1 MADGDRIP
9 KVLVVDDEPNIR
21 ELVEVALKFH
31 GCAVAV
37 SASGKDALHQAE
49 AYEPDLMILD
59 VMLPDMDGFEVCRT
73 LRADGNDVPVI
84 FLTARD
90 TTSDTIRGLTLGGD
104 DYVTK
109 PFSVEA
115 LVARVRAVLRRT
127 ARAPGGETQ
136 PGGTGALLQVGDL
149 ELDEEHWI
157 VRRAG
162 IPVELSPTEF
172 RLLAYLM
179 RNQGRMLTRQQLLE
193 NVWGWEFAGQSQVV
207 ETYVSYLRR
216 KLDPLGPAADPHPAR
231 CRVQPAR
238 AAGSRARE
246 QMRYTRRQPT
256 GRGRL
261 SLRSRLLAGL
271 ITITALFL
279 IVMGVVTTVVLGNIE
294 QDQFNTDLGLTVK
307 ESLSEI
313 ANLQNGYAA
322 AYINLASRIDRDLVR
337 AVGYRQR
344 PAEPAEQPDRQP
356 AGDGVLRAES
366 GPDAVHH
373 LPVRRADPDRDLAAG
388 STSGPPARTACCR
401 PGRTSCW
408 WRARTTRSAT
418 RSAG

>member
-37 SASGKDALHQAE
+37 SATGKDALHQVGV
-49 AYEPDLMILD
+49 YQPDLMVLD
-59 VMLPDMDGFEVCRT
+59 VMLPDMDGFEVCRA
-73 LRADGNDVPVI
+73 LRAEGNDVPVI

-127 ARAPGGETQ
+127 TRTPGSDGQ
-136 PGGTGALLQVGDL
+136 SADGDAVLQVSDL
-149 ELDEEHWI
+149 ELDEEHWV

-162 IPVELSPTEF
+162 TPVDLSPTEF

-216 KLDPLGPAADPHPAR
+216 KLDPLGPPLIHT
-231 CRVQPAR
+231 Q
-238 AAGSRARE
+238 
-246 QMRYTRRQPT
+246 
-256 GRGRL
+256 RGVGY
-261 SLRSRLLAGL
+261 SLRPPPE
-271 ITITALFL
+271 T
-279 IVMGVVTTVVLGNIE
+279 E
-294 QDQFNTDLGLTVK
+294 
-307 ESLSEI
+307 
-313 ANLQNGYAA
+313 
-322 AYINLASRIDRDLVR
+322 R
-337 AVGYRQR
+337 AFR
-344 PAEPAEQPDRQP
+344 
-356 AGDGVLRAES
+356 
-366 GPDAVHH
+366 
-373 LPVRRADPDRDLAAG
+373 
-388 STSGPPARTACCR
+388 
-401 PGRTSCW
+401 
-408 WRARTTRSAT
+408 
-418 RSAG
+418 

>member
-37 SASGKDALHQAE
+37 SATGKDALHQAA

-127 ARAPGGETQ
+127 TRPRGGDGQ
-136 PGGTGALLQVGDL
+136 PEDAAMLTVGDL
-149 ELDEEHWI
+149 ELDEEHWV
-157 VRRAG
+157 VRRG
-162 IPVELSPTEF
+162 GTQVELSPTEF

-216 KLDPLGPAADPHPAR
+216 KLDPLGPPLIHTQRGVGYSLRPPQEAFAAVAAARRAHHRHRPVPHR
-231 CRVQPAR
+231 H
-238 AAGSRARE
+238 
-246 QMRYTRRQPT
+246 
-256 GRGRL
+256 GRGDHGR
-261 SLRSRLLAGL
+261 AG
-271 ITITALFL
+271 
-279 IVMGVVTTVVLGNIE
+279 
-294 QDQFNTDLGLTVK
+294 Q
-307 ESLSEI
+307 
-313 ANLQNGYAA
+313 
-322 AYINLASRIDRDLVR
+322 
-337 AVGYRQR
+337 
-344 PAEPAEQPDRQP
+344 
-356 AGDGVLRAES
+356 LRA
-366 GPDAVHH
+366 
-373 LPVRRADPDRDLAAG
+373 
-388 STSGPPARTACCR
+388 
-401 PGRTSCW
+401 
-408 WRARTTRSAT
+408 
-418 RSAG
+418 

>member
-31 GCAVAV
+31 GCAVSV

-59 VMLPDMDGFEVCRT
+59 VMLPDMDGFEVCRM
-73 LRADGNDVPVI
+73 LRSEGNDVPVI

-127 ARAPGGETQ
+127 TRAPGSDG
-136 PGGTGALLQVGDL
+136 PGDDAALLTVGDL
-149 ELDEEHWI
+149 ELDEEHWV
-157 VRRAG
+157 VRRGGTA
-162 IPVELSPTEF
+162 VELSPTEF

-216 KLDPLGPAADPHPAR
+216 KLDPLGPPLIHTQRGVGYSLRPPPETERAGR
-231 CRVQPAR
+231 RVNL
-238 AAGSRARE
+238 
-246 QMRYTRRQPT
+246 TRRLGS

-271 ITITALFL
+271 ITVTALFL
-279 IVMGVVTTVVLGNIE
+279 IIMGVVTTVVLGNSE
-294 QDQFNTDLGLTVK
+294 QDQFNSDLALTVRLK
-307 ESLSEI
+307 LSE
-313 ANLQNGYAA
+313 L
-322 AYINLASRIDRDLVR
+322 
-337 AVGYRQR
+337 
-344 PAEPAEQPDRQP
+344 RQP
-356 AGDGVLRAES
+356 AGRVRGGLLQR
-366 GPDAVHH
+366 PDPA
-373 LPVRRADPDRDLAAG
+373 PVRVLTPPSHALRELTSFRRRAGRQPAGVDGLPAADTPRASCSPSRSRAAG
-388 STSGPPARTACCR
+388 ADRGLAPGHLDRGARSDGTLPPA
-401 PGRTSCW
+401 TSSW
-408 WRARTTRSAT
+408 
-418 RSAG
+418 

>member
-37 SASGKDALHQAE
+37 SSTGKDALRQAD
-49 AYEPDLMILD
+49 AYQPDLMVLD

-73 LRADGNDVPVI
+73 LRADGNDLPVI

-127 ARAPGGETQ
+127 ARGAGDDGQ
-136 PGGTGALLQVGDL
+136 PEDTLLRVGDL
-149 ELDEEHWI
+149 ELDEEHWV
-157 VRRAG
+157 VRRAATL
-162 IPVELSPTEF
+162 VELSPTEF

-216 KLDPLGPAADPHPAR
+216 KLDPLGPPLIHT
-231 CRVQPAR
+231 Q
-238 AAGSRARE
+238 
-246 QMRYTRRQPT
+246 
-256 GRGRL
+256 RGVGY
-261 SLRSRLLAGL
+261 SLR
-271 ITITALFL
+271 
-279 IVMGVVTTVVLGNIE
+279 
-294 QDQFNTDLGLTVK
+294 
-307 ESLSEI
+307 
-313 ANLQNGYAA
+313 
-322 AYINLASRIDRDLVR
+322 
-337 AVGYRQR
+337 
-344 PAEPAEQPDRQP
+344 PP
-356 AGDGVLRAES
+356 
-366 GPDAVHH
+366 PDAE
-373 LPVRRADPDRDLAAG
+373 RA
-388 STSGPPARTACCR
+388 
-401 PGRTSCW
+401 GR
-408 WRARTTRSAT
+408 
-418 RSAG
+418 

>member
-37 SASGKDALHQAE
+37 SSSGKDALHQVE
-49 AYEPDLMILD
+49 IYEPDLMILD

-73 LRADGNDVPVI
+73 LRAGGNDVPVV

-90 TTSDTIRGLTLGGD
+90 TTSETIRGLTIGGD

-127 ARAPGGETQ
+127 TRAPGADGQ
-136 PGGTGALLQVGDL
+136 LGGGDAELLTVGDL
-149 ELDEEHWI
+149 ELDEEHWV
-157 VRRAG
+157 VRRGG
-162 IPVELSPTEF
+162 IQVELSPTEF

-216 KLDPLGPAADPHPAR
+216 KLDPLGPPLIHT
-231 CRVQPAR
+231 Q
-238 AAGSRARE
+238 
-246 QMRYTRRQPT
+246 
-256 GRGRL
+256 RGVGY
-261 SLRSRLLAGL
+261 SLRPPPETERAG
-271 ITITALFL
+271 
-279 IVMGVVTTVVLGNIE
+279 
-294 QDQFNTDLGLTVK
+294 
-307 ESLSEI
+307 
-313 ANLQNGYAA
+313 
-322 AYINLASRIDRDLVR
+322 R
-337 AVGYRQR
+337 
-344 PAEPAEQPDRQP
+344 
-356 AGDGVLRAES
+356 
-366 GPDAVHH
+366 
-373 LPVRRADPDRDLAAG
+373 
-388 STSGPPARTACCR
+388 
-401 PGRTSCW
+401 
-408 WRARTTRSAT
+408 
-418 RSAG
+418 